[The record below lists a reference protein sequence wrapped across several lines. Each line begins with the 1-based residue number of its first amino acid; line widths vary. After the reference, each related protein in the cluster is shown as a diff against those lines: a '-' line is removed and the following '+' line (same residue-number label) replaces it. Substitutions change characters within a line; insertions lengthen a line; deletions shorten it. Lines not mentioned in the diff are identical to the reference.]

1 MDLKERVKD
10 SINSLD
16 LPLKCLPGY
25 LDGKHDPELR
35 LQMLPGSNVIE
46 RDYAGNKT
54 EQYLMEVI
62 MRGSDEGLINQ
73 VLWQVA
79 NALGDNDFRVIS
91 KDGSF
96 IFSKLEIA
104 SLPHPTMADTTGAVT
119 YVFDFKITV
128 DTFAKKKEG

>member
-1 MDLKERVKD
+1 MDLKERVLEQIRD
-10 SINSLD
+10 LSLPD
-16 LPLKCLPGY
+16 NVKVLMGY
-25 LDGKHDPELR
+25 LDGKQGDPEVR

-54 EQYLMEVI
+54 EQYFMEVI

-73 VLWQVA
+73 VLWQIA
-79 NALGDNDFRVIS
+79 NVLGDNDFRVIS

-96 IFSKLEIA
+96 VFSTLEIA
-104 SLPHPTMADTTGAVT
+104 SFPHPTMADTTGTVT

-128 DTFAKKKEG
+128 DTFEK

>member
-35 LQMLPGSNVIE
+35 LQILPGSNVIE

-54 EQYLMEVI
+54 EQYFMEVI
-62 MRGSDEGLINQ
+62 MRGSDEELINQ
-73 VLWQVA
+73 VLWQIA
-79 NALGDNDFRVIS
+79 NVLGDNDFRVVS

-96 IFSKLEIA
+96 VFSTLEIA
-104 SLPHPTMADTTGAVT
+104 SFPHPTMADTTGTVT

-128 DTFAKKKEG
+128 NTFEK

>member
-10 SINSLD
+10 SINSLG
-16 LPLKCLPGY
+16 LPLKCLLGY

-54 EQYLMEVI
+54 EQYFMEVI
-62 MRGSDEGLINQ
+62 MRGSDEELINQ
-73 VLWQVA
+73 VLWQIA
-79 NALGDNDFRVIS
+79 NVLGDNNFRVTS

-96 IFSKLEIA
+96 VFSTLEIA
-104 SLPHPTMADTTGAVT
+104 SFPHPTMADTTGTVT

-128 DTFAKKKEG
+128 NTFEK